1 MKVGDGE
8 GSKSLVV
15 LGRDPVFQEG
25 HVFLL
30 KEVEGDAIVFN
41 ILDMADDGDKAS
53 LHFDSLKSKQTQ
65 FWSVGNVD

>member
-41 ILDMADDGDKAS
+41 ILDMAVDGDKAS
-53 LHFDSLKSKQTQ
+53 LHFFLRLRCFYLVLYK
-65 FWSVGNVD
+65 F